1 MLRQKVKM
9 MLPRTIAG
17 LSLAALLLALPA
29 AADEAPRKPPGDA
42 EQAIVDALTR
52 TLDLLSRTLDQVMI
66 YEVPELLPNGDII
79 IRRKRPKPDLPEMPA
94 PPGPDDKIK
103 L

>member
-1 MLRQKVKM
+1 M
-9 MLPRTIAG
+9 MLPRMIAG
-17 LSLAALLLALPA
+17 ALLAAVLSAAVPGLPA
-29 AADEAPRKPPGDA
+29 SAQDATQKEPLGDT

-52 TLDLLSRTLDQVMI
+52 TLELLSRTFDQVMI

-79 IRRKRPKPDLPEMPA
+79 IRRKRPKPDQPEELQPA
-94 PPGPDDKIK
+94 PDSDKIK

>member
-1 MLRQKVKM
+1 M
-9 MLPRTIAG
+9 MRRRIIAG
-17 LSLAALLLALPA
+17 LLALLLPVGVPGMSALGQDA
-29 AADEAPRKPPGDA
+29 ARKEPLGDT

-52 TLDLLSRTLDQVMI
+52 TLELLSRTFDQVMI

-79 IRRKRPKPDLPEMPA
+79 IRRRRPKPDRPEVIQPA
-94 PPGPDDKIK
+94 PDTDKIR

>member
-1 MLRQKVKM
+1 MLQKM
-9 MLPRTIAG
+9 IAG
-17 LSLAALLLALPA
+17 PILAMLLAAMPA
-29 AADEAPRKPPGDA
+29 AAQDATGKPPSDT

-52 TLDLLSRTLDQVMI
+52 TLELLSRTFDQVMI

-79 IRRKRPKPDLPEMPA
+79 IRRKRPKPNLPEMPA
-94 PPGPDDKIK
+94 PPSPDDKIR

>member
-1 MLRQKVKM
+1 MLQKM
-9 MLPRTIAG
+9 IAG
-17 LSLAALLLALPA
+17 PILAMLLAAMPA
-29 AADEAPRKPPGDA
+29 VAQDATGNPPSDT

-52 TLDLLSRTLDQVMI
+52 TLELLSRTFDQVMI

-79 IRRKRPKPDLPEMPA
+79 IRRKRPKPNLPEMPA
-94 PPGPDDKIK
+94 PPSPDDKIR

>member
-1 MLRQKVKM
+1 MLQ
-9 MLPRTIAG
+9 RTIAG
-17 LSLAALLLALPA
+17 LSLATLLLAAMPA
-29 AADEAPRKPPGDA
+29 AAEDVPRKPPGDT
-42 EQAIVDALTR
+42 EQAIVDALSR
-52 TLDLLSRTLDQVMI
+52 TLELLSRTFDQVMI

-94 PPGPDDKIK
+94 PPSPDDRIR

>member
-1 MLRQKVKM
+1 M
-9 MLPRTIAG
+9 MVQRMIAG
-17 LSLAALLLALPA
+17 LSLAALLAALPA
-29 AADEAPRKPPGDA
+29 AAQDVTRKPPGDT

-52 TLDLLSRTLDQVMI
+52 TLELLSRTFDQVMI

-79 IRRKRPKPDLPEMPA
+79 IRRKRPKPDRPEMPA
-94 PPGPDDKIK
+94 PPSPDDRIR

>member
-1 MLRQKVKM
+1 MLQKM
-9 MLPRTIAG
+9 IAG
-17 LSLAALLLALPA
+17 PILAMLLAAMPA
-29 AADEAPRKPPGDA
+29 AAQDATGKPPSDT

-52 TLDLLSRTLDQVMI
+52 TLELLSRTFDQVMI

-79 IRRKRPKPDLPEMPA
+79 IRRKRPRPNLPEMPA
-94 PPGPDDKIK
+94 PPSPDDKIR

>member
-1 MLRQKVKM
+1 MLQKM
-9 MLPRTIAG
+9 IAG
-17 LSLAALLLALPA
+17 LSLATLLAAMPA
-29 AADEAPRKPPGDA
+29 AAQDATGKPPSDT

-52 TLDLLSRTLDQVMI
+52 TLELLSRTFDQVMI

-79 IRRKRPKPDLPEMPA
+79 IRRKRPKPNLPEMPA
-94 PPGPDDKIK
+94 PPSPDDKIR

>member
-1 MLRQKVKM
+1 M
-9 MLPRTIAG
+9 MLQRMIAG
-17 LSLAALLLALPA
+17 LSLAALLAAMPA
-29 AADEAPRKPPGDA
+29 AAQDVTRKPPGDT

-52 TLDLLSRTLDQVMI
+52 TLELLSRTFDQVMI

-94 PPGPDDKIK
+94 PPSPDDKIR

>member
-1 MLRQKVKM
+1 M
-9 MLPRTIAG
+9 MLQRMIAG
-17 LSLAALLLALPA
+17 LSVAALLAAMPA
-29 AADEAPRKPPGDA
+29 AAQDATRKPPGDT

-52 TLDLLSRTLDQVMI
+52 TLDLLSRTFDQVMI

-79 IRRKRPKPDLPEMPA
+79 IRRKRPKPDRPEMPA
-94 PPGPDDKIK
+94 PPSPDDKIR

>member
-1 MLRQKVKM
+1 M
-9 MLPRTIAG
+9 MLHKMIAG
-17 LSLAALLLALPA
+17 LSLVTLLAAMPA
-29 AADEAPRKPPGDA
+29 AAQDATGKPPSDT

-52 TLDLLSRTLDQVMI
+52 TLELLSRTFDQVMI

-79 IRRKRPKPDLPEMPA
+79 IRRKRPKPELPEMPA
-94 PPGPDDKIK
+94 PPSPDDKIR

>member
-1 MLRQKVKM
+1 MRKKM
-9 MLPRTIAG
+9 IAG
-17 LSLAALLLALPA
+17 LILAMLLAAMPA
-29 AADEAPRKPPGDA
+29 VAQDATGKPPSDT

-52 TLDLLSRTLDQVMI
+52 TLELLSRTFDQVMI

-79 IRRKRPKPDLPEMPA
+79 IRRKRPKPNLPEMPA
-94 PPGPDDKIK
+94 PPSPDDKIR